1 MITTSATSQN
11 REKKKE
17 KKKKN
22 LLRSSGTG
30 NAYFT
35 GEIWLFSA
43 KKLGN
48 FCFSSVNLAKFF
60 FFFFGL
66 NFANFFYMQKMKFKK
81 LFLKNLK
88 KLVRFIAKP
97 RAK

>member
-11 REKKKE
+11 QEKKKE

-30 NAYFT
+30 NAYFS

-48 FCFSSVNLAKFF
+48 FCFSSVNSANFSFF
-60 FFFFGL
+60 FFLFFGVK
-66 NFANFFYMQKMKFKK
+66 FRQIFDMQKMKLKILFKK
-81 LFLKNLK
+81 
-88 KLVRFIAKP
+88 
-97 RAK
+97 

>member
-11 REKKKE
+11 RKKK
-17 KKKKN
+17 KKKGKN

-30 NAYFT
+30 NAYFS

-48 FCFSSVNLAKFF
+48 FCFSNVNSANFSSFF
-60 FFFFGL
+60 FLFFWVKFRQI
-66 NFANFFYMQKMKFKK
+66 FYMQKMKFKK
-81 LFLKNLK
+81 LFKKKN
-88 KLVRFIAKP
+88 
-97 RAK
+97 

>member
-1 MITTSATSQN
+1 MITTSAPSQN
-11 REKKKE
+11 RKKKKE
-17 KKKKN
+17 KGKN

-30 NAYFT
+30 SAYFS

-81 LFLKNLK
+81 LFK
-88 KLVRFIAKP
+88 K
-97 RAK
+97 